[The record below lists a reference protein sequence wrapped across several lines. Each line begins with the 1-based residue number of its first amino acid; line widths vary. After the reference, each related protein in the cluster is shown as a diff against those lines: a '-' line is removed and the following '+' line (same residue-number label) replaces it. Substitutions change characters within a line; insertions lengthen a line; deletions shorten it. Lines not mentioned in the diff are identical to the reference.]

1 MGRVV
6 EGVRGIERLNGEGGG
21 GRRRREEE
29 EIVVGDM
36 REEVMKEEWDV
47 RCLGGSECSSSGGER
62 RSVEDAVRGGGR
74 EREREW

>member
-1 MGRVV
+1 MEGKVEGRMGRVV

-36 REEVMKEEWDV
+36 REEVMKEEWEG
-47 RCLGGSECSSSGGER
+47 CELLR
-62 RSVEDAVRGGGR
+62 R
-74 EREREW
+74 